1 MDYLQGIKFR
11 GYLISRLENNYIL
24 RIFNFAIW
32 SIRNILRVFNFG
44 ILVKQEK
51 KVTLNNNFFIVNQ
64 CNCYQICYRNSYFV
78 TTSKICDMCVSISYF
93 DQVLG
98 NRKSQTRYVF
108 NFAILWF

>member
-24 RIFNFAIW
+24 RIY
-32 SIRNILRVFNFG
+32 
-44 ILVKQEK
+44 
-51 KVTLNNNFFIVNQ
+51 NNFFIVNQ
-64 CNCYQICYRNSYFV
+64 CNCYQICYRNSNFV

-98 NRKSQTRYVF
+98 KRKSQTRYVF